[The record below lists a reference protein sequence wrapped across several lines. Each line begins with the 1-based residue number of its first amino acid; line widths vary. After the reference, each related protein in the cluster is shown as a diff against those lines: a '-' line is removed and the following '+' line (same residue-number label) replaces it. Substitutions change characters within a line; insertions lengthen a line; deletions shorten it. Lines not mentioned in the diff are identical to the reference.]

1 MNLTR
6 RSENL
11 GLLKEQVRLD
21 VSTELTLEEQEII
34 DVFTDEEL
42 AEWNQA
48 NDVIQRLLHPDP
60 A

>member
-34 DVFTDEEL
+34 DAFTDEEL